1 MKSGTPRSGSV
12 LNSAAEYTR
21 ASPSKL
27 LNLPE
32 NILLWLPPVCQAFLD
47 GLYFGTL
54 RRMPVMPLPPFRPN
68 AEDTTEYTESRG
80 DREEKV
86 DF

>member
-1 MKSGTPRSGSV
+1 
-12 LNSAAEYTR
+12 
-21 ASPSKL
+21 
-27 LNLPE
+27 
-32 NILLWLPPVCQAFLD
+32 
-47 GLYFGTL
+47 
-54 RRMPVMPLPPFRPN
+54 MPLPPFRPN